1 MLGEIEWFLGIRIL
15 RNRAAK
21 KLWLYQ
27 DAYIERIATEFGC
40 NNSKRVETPL
50 HTQLLEEN
58 PNTAINIDQHEYARR
73 VGSIFFAVIIIRP
86 DIARTTSHLAEFLK
100 NPSK

>member
-1 MLGEIEWFLGIRIL
+1 MLEEIKWFLDIRIF
-15 RNRAAK
+15 RDRAAK

-27 DAYIERIATEFGC
+27 DAYIERIATEYRC

-58 PNTAINIDQHEYARR
+58 PNTAINID
-73 VGSIFFAVIIIRP
+73 
-86 DIARTTSHLAEFLK
+86 
-100 NPSK
+100 